1 MANILSELMT
11 KAVSYIFTVD
21 GYCGILLL
29 AALIIYPLK
38 FLCFH
43 ILGKEKSR
51 KRDVHLILLTFYD
64 ALALIP
70 AATLRWWVAIIV
82 AVLAYALFRRKEKS
96 IWKHEI
102 EKKRVEGDIN
112 ELLISPKGIWLNMG
126 LTYLLAQFI
135 LYILRF

>member
-1 MANILSELMT
+1 MANNLSELIT
-11 KAVSYIFTVD
+11 KAFSYIFTVD

-38 FLCFH
+38 FLFFH
-43 ILGKEKSR
+43 ISGKEKSR
-51 KRDVHLILLTFYD
+51 NRDVNLILLTFYD

-70 AATLRWWVAIIV
+70 AAMLRWWIAIIV
-82 AVLAYALFRRKEKS
+82 AVLAYVLFRSKEKN

-126 LTYLLAQFI
+126 LTYLSAQFI

>member
-1 MANILSELMT
+1 MANHLSELIT

-38 FLCFH
+38 FLFFH

-51 KRDVHLILLTFYD
+51 KRDIHLILLTFYD

-70 AATLRWWVAIIV
+70 AAMLRWWIAIIV
-82 AVLAYALFRRKEKS
+82 AVLAYVLFRSKEKD

-126 LTYLLAQFI
+126 LTYLSAQFI

>member
-1 MANILSELMT
+1 MENNLSELIS

-43 ILGKEKSR
+43 ILGKEKSI
-51 KRDVHLILLTFYD
+51 KQDVHLILLTVYD
-64 ALALIP
+64 ALTLIS
-70 AATLRWWVAIIV
+70 AAMLRWWIAIIV
-82 AVLAYALFRRKEKS
+82 AVFAYVLFRIKEKD
-96 IWKHEI
+96 IWEYEI
-102 EKKRVEGDIN
+102 KKKRVEGEAKD
-112 ELLISPKGIWLNMG
+112 LLISPKGIWLNMG